1 MKTAHTFTL
10 VIAAVVIV
18 AALVTLEAARSDDG
32 VQLVSTW
39 GSLGAGPGQ
48 FAGPFDVAV
57 DREGFVYVTDS
68 GNHRVQKFTRD
79 GTFVLQWGGQ
89 GTGPGEF
96 VKPTGIANRIKHG
109 NKNQSS

>member
-39 GSLGAGPGQ
+39 GSLGAGQLIKSQQNTSPAQ
-48 FAGPFDVAV
+48 PSATQD
-57 DREGFVYVTDS
+57 
-68 GNHRVQKFTRD
+68 QKKTEEDHEPR
-79 GTFVLQWGGQ
+79 
-89 GTGPGEF
+89 
-96 VKPTGIANRIKHG
+96 
-109 NKNQSS
+109 